1 MTTAL
6 LLPERLAKQKAVEE
20 AKSEH
25 DKLPKPTGWRILI
38 MPYNPP
44 TKTKGGVELPDEVH
58 ERERIATVAGLVLAV
73 GPLAYKDSSKFSDP
87 NNPDAKWAVGPLAYK
102 DRNKFGNQDDK
113 NKKWEPWCKEKDWI
127 LFSRYSG
134 SRFNIDGG
142 ELRILNDDEVLA
154 VIDDPSHLVHT

>member
-6 LLPERLAKQKAVEE
+6 LLPERLAKQKAAEE
-20 AKSEH
+20 AKTEH

-73 GPLAYKDSSKFSDP
+73 GPLAYKDSSKFSNPTD
-87 NNPDAKWAVGPLAYK
+87 PDAE
-102 DRNKFGNQDDK
+102 
-113 NKKWEPWCKEKDWI
+113 WEPWGKEKDWI
-127 LFSRYSG
+127 LFSRYAG
-134 SRFNIDGG
+134 SRFKIDGG

>member
-87 NNPDAKWAVGPLAYK
+87 NNPDAKW
-102 DRNKFGNQDDK
+102 
-113 NKKWEPWCKEKDWI
+113 EPWCKEKDWI

-142 ELRILNDDEVLA
+142 DLRILNDDEVLA